1 MEVIGEDGKVAGL
14 KTERMHLDGKGGV
27 VGTGEFNTWPVQ
39 AIYRAVGYRS
49 DAVTDVPFDDQA
61 AVIPNDGG
69 HVLDGVDGSP
79 IAGLY
84 TTGWI
89 KRGPVGLIGNTKG
102 DAKETIEM
110 LLADDAAG
118 NLPTPAQPELDA
130 VIGFLE
136 GKGIEYTTWEGWHKL
151 DAVERERGE
160 AEGRER
166 KKVVEWEEMVRHS
179 RS

>member
-1 MEVIGEDGKVAGL
+1 
-14 KTERMHLDGKGGV
+14 
-27 VGTGEFNTWPVQ
+27 
-39 AIYRAVGYRS
+39 
-49 DAVTDVPFDDQA
+49 
-61 AVIPNDGG
+61 
-69 HVLDGVDGSP
+69 
-79 IAGLY
+79 
-84 TTGWI
+84 
-89 KRGPVGLIGNTKG
+89 
-102 DAKETIEM
+102 M